1 MKAYLIRRVL
11 GLLPI
16 LLGLSLLVFFIMRM
30 LPGDVAMMILAG
42 DVDDVGHVDPEALE
56 VLREQLGLNKPLIV
70 QYFSWVGGLLTLDA
84 GNSLWSGRP
93 VFVEIGERLPLTAE
107 LAALAMVISIVI
119 ALPLG
124 ILSALRQDTWLD
136 YMFRTISIA
145 GLAVPNFWI
154 GTLIILFLSV
164 WFNWAPPLGYV
175 GFFEDP
181 WVNIQQLFW
190 PALVVGYGN
199 AAIIARMTRST
210 MLEVLREDYIRTA
223 RSKGLDQ
230 NTILTVHA
238 LKNAMLPVLTLAAI
252 SLGHLLNGT
261 VILETIFTL
270 PGIGRYLIDAIFNR
284 DYPVVQTIVMLL
296 GVLFVALNLITDILY
311 GVLDPRIRYE

>member
-42 DVDDVGHVDPEALE
+42 GVDDVGHVDPEAVV

-93 VFVEIGERLPLTAE
+93 VFLEIGERLPLTAE

-154 GTLIILFLSV
+154 ATLIILFLSV
-164 WFNWAPPLGYV
+164 WFGWAPPLGYV

-223 RSKGLDQ
+223 WSKGLDL

-238 LKNAMLPVLTLAAI
+238 LRNAMLPVLTLAAL

-284 DYPVVQTIVMLL
+284 DYPVVQTIVILL
-296 GVLFVALNLITDILY
+296 GVLFVVLNLITDILY

>member
-42 DVDDVGHVDPEALE
+42 DVDDVGHVDPEA
-56 VLREQLGLNKPLIV
+56 VAVIREQLGLNKPLIV

-93 VFVEIGERLPLTAE
+93 VFLEIGERLPLTAE

-124 ILSALRQDTWLD
+124 ILSALRQETWLD

-164 WFNWAPPLGYV
+164 WFGWAPPLGYV

-199 AAIIARMTRST
+199 AAILARMTRST

-223 RSKGLDQ
+223 WSKGLDL

-238 LKNAMLPVLTLAAI
+238 LRNAMLPVLTLAAL

-284 DYPVVQTIVMLL
+284 DYPVVQTIVLLL
-296 GVLFVALNLITDILY
+296 GVLFVVLNLITDILY